1 MNGWKMEEDKTEQEL
16 LLERLID
23 DAKNYTSGYEA
34 ALDHINMGY
43 IHLFKQLD
51 GDDEDGLL
59 LGIKE
64 ISQKITNLIIDS
76 TDDGNNV

>member
-1 MNGWKMEEDKTEQEL
+1 MEENKTEQDL
-16 LLERLID
+16 LLERLIE

-34 ALDHINMGY
+34 ALDHINMSY

-51 GDDEDGLL
+51 GNDEDELL
-59 LGIKE
+59 SGIKE

-76 TDDGNNV
+76 ADDGNNV

>member
-1 MNGWKMEEDKTEQEL
+1 MEKEKSEEEL
-16 LLERLID
+16 LLERLIE

-43 IHLFKQLD
+43 IHLYKQLD
-51 GDDEDGLL
+51 GNDDTGLL
-59 LGIKE
+59 SEMKE

-76 TDDGNNV
+76 ADDGNNV

>member
-1 MNGWKMEEDKTEQEL
+1 MNGQKMEKEKSEEEL
-16 LLERLID
+16 LLERLIE

-43 IHLFKQLD
+43 IHLYKQLD
-51 GDDEDGLL
+51 GNDDTGLL
-59 LGIKE
+59 SEMKE

-76 TDDGNNV
+76 ADDGNNV

>member
-1 MNGWKMEEDKTEQEL
+1 METEKSEEEL

-34 ALDHINMGY
+34 ALDHINMSY

-51 GDDEDGLL
+51 GNDEDGLL
-59 LGIKE
+59 SDIKE
-64 ISQKITNLIIDS
+64 ISQKITNLIIDER
-76 TDDGNNV
+76 NNV

>member
-76 TDDGNNV
+76 ADDGNNV

>member
-1 MNGWKMEEDKTEQEL
+1 MEENKTEQDL
-16 LLERLID
+16 LLERLIE

-51 GDDEDGLL
+51 GVDVDDLL
-59 LGIKE
+59 SGIKE
-64 ISQKITNLIIDS
+64 LSQKITNLIL
-76 TDDGNNV
+76 TNDDNEGNNV

>member
-1 MNGWKMEEDKTEQEL
+1 MNGWKMETEKSEEEL

-34 ALDHINMGY
+34 ALDHINMSY

-51 GDDEDGLL
+51 GNDEDGLL
-59 LGIKE
+59 SDIKE
-64 ISQKITNLIIDS
+64 ISQKITNLIIDER
-76 TDDGNNV
+76 NNV